1 MAIASPMTLID
12 AATGAANSA
21 VFTIGG
27 PNGIPYPCVI
37 TSTANFGSGEY
48 AKVQRTIDGGSNF
61 VDEVEGGS
69 TVQIDEDN
77 TVIKING
84 PTVIRVAKS
93 STSASI
99 GVVLFDKRLV

>member
-12 AATGAANSA
+12 AATGAGNSA
-21 VFTIGG
+21 VLTIGG

-37 TSTANFGSGEY
+37 TSTANFGAGEY

-61 VDEVEGGS
+61 VDEKQDGD
-69 TVQIDEDN
+69 TVQLDPDN
-77 TVIKING
+77 TDIKVNG
-84 PTVIRVAKS
+84 PTIIRVAKS
-93 STSASI
+93 ATSASI